1 MSVCL
6 KWRHTDHANA
16 PPPYDIVACRPRNL
30 VKRSRPAL
38 KDDRRVATRGGKL
51 AANLVSGVLIA
62 ETAIERANK
71 SGP

>member
-1 MSVCL
+1 METPGSR
-6 KWRHTDHANA
+6 KRPA
-16 PPPYDIVACRPRNL
+16 PYDIVACRPRNL

-38 KDDRRVATRGGKL
+38 KDDRLVTTRGGKL

-62 ETAIERANK
+62 ATAIDRANK

>member
-1 MSVCL
+1 METHGSR
-6 KWRHTDHANA
+6 KRPA
-16 PPPYDIVACRPRNL
+16 PYDIVACRPRIL

-38 KDDRRVATRGGKL
+38 KDDRLVATHGGKL

-62 ETAIERANK
+62 ATAIDRANK